1 MVELF
6 TGEQWRDSAIF
17 IHVPILPQTPT
28 PFSAMARDVDVDVD
42 VDVDFPLPQIVLLNI
57 FQFQKLLQ
65 YHQLRVLQPEEIL
78 RAWFTFR

>member
-1 MVELF
+1 MVDLF

-28 PFSAMARDVDVDVD
+28 PFSAMATL
-42 VDVDFPLPQIVLLNI
+42 DVDFPLPQIVLLNI